1 MFVNMSL
8 KNHRDGRQYRDGS
21 VITEISFA
29 ATFVY
34 WKYFRTFKL
43 IWSISVCKLLFMSV
57 AILGDK
63 T

>member
-8 KNHRDGRQYRDGS
+8 KKFRDGRQYRDGS
-21 VITEISFA
+21 VITGISFA

-43 IWSISVCKLLFMSV
+43 IWKHSGLQAFVNEC
-57 AILGDK
+57 GN
-63 T
+63 TW